1 MYTQA
6 GTKPQALSTHA
17 AAGVSREHELVISN
31 LEKPNKSI
39 TSISSKTLSQ
49 PKISGRNDCSK
60 CSVMTKKLKKESE
73 NCRNLQ
79 RQNGCLEGIITQ
91 KVLSSCSSNLET
103 QFLG

>member
-6 GTKPQALSTHA
+6 GTKQQTLSSHA
-17 AAGVSREHELVISN
+17 VAGVSRELGISN

-39 TSISSKTLSQ
+39 TSISSKIPSQ

-91 KVLSSCSSNLET
+91 KV
-103 QFLG
+103 F